1 MTNVLIFLW
10 FFGCLA
16 CWYFLEVYGVTKQ
29 RIVDKLK
36 INKFFKEYYHGAFS
50 AELPLS
56 AVKHSIYFLRR
67 TLVKRTMNYYPV
79 ARRNGYK
86 VSFLNVTPLGE
97 VPSFNSWV
105 NLRIE
110 RFALFSKLELFSV
123 AINGDLPAIVLI
135 NVYEPEI
142 FMLTFMGRKFN
153 QHDVYKLTEAKR
165 AELYAKLEVEFA
177 EYVLRDIL

>member
-16 CWYFLEVYGVTKQ
+16 CWYFLEVYGITKQ

-50 AELPLS
+50 NELPLS
-56 AVKHSIYFLRR
+56 AVSHSIYFLRK
-67 TLVKRTMNYYPV
+67 TLVRRTMNYYPIT
-79 ARRNGYK
+79 RRNGYK
-86 VSFLNVTPLGE
+86 VSFFKVMPQAGVRSL
-97 VPSFNSWV
+97 NSWI

-110 RFALFSKLELFSV
+110 RYALFSKLELFSV
-123 AINGDLPAIVLI
+123 TINGDLPAIVLI

-153 QHDVYKLTEAKR
+153 QRDVYKLTETKR
-165 AELYAKLEVEFA
+165 AELYSKLEVEFA